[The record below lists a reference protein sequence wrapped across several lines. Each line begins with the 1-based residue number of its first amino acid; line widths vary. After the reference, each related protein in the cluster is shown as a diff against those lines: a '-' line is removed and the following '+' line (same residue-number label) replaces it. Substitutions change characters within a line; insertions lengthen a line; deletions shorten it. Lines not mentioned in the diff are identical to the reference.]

1 MTAPTIE
8 ILFQDEHILAI
19 NKPSGVLSIPDGG
32 QSQAEHVRNLLE
44 PRFGR
49 LWTVHRLDRE
59 TSGVLLLARDLA
71 AHHALNDQ
79 FASRNVKKEY
89 RAIVSGTP
97 DLDTWR
103 IDLALLKNGDRSHR
117 TIIDLED
124 GKPAS
129 TTVTVLERYPGGY
142 SLLSVRP
149 HTGYTHQIR
158 AHLAACG
165 LPILGDPL
173 YQAKPHASM
182 LDELQVAP
190 VRRPVFADRLG
201 LHAFT
206 IQFTHPVSQV
216 EMTLTAPYPAD
227 FSAVLLEVK
236 TG

>member
-1 MTAPTIE
+1 MSAPFIE

-32 QSQAEHVRNLLE
+32 QSQSEHVRSLLE

-59 TSGVLLLARDLA
+59 TSGVLLLARNLA

-79 FASRNVKKEY
+79 FASRMVKKEY
-89 RAIVSGTP
+89 HAIVSGSP
-97 DLDTWR
+97 DLDSWR
-103 IDLALLKNGDRSHR
+103 VDLNLRKNGDRSHR
-117 TIIDLED
+117 TVIDIEY

-129 TTVTVLERYPGGY
+129 TSLSVLERYPGGY
-142 SLLSVRP
+142 SLLSAKP

-182 LDELQVAP
+182 LEKLHVTP
-190 VRRPVFADRLG
+190 VQRLVSASRLG
-201 LHAFT
+201 LHACT
-206 IQFTHPVSQV
+206 LQFTHPVSQEV
-216 EMTLTAPYPAD
+216 MILTAPYPDD
-227 FSAVLLEVK
+227 FSALLFEVK